1 MGEPTQSRSVQAD
14 ICERDLDTNHNFVT
28 YFMNQTSLLSYIVWD
43 VNPEIF
49 TIPFLNHP
57 VRWYGLSWA
66 LGFVLSQQIMNYI
79 YKKESR
85 PQTEVDTL
93 VIYMLIAAM
102 VGARLGH
109 VLFYDPVVFLS
120 NPLSILYIWEGG
132 LASHGAGI
140 GVLIA
145 LYFFARKTNVKYLW
159 ILDRIVIVSALT
171 GGLIRLGNLMN
182 SEMVGLPTTLPWA
195 FIFTSIDDVPRHPAQ
210 LYEAIYCLILFA
222 FLFYI
227 WKTKRNEIKNG
238 FFTGWFFIIVFTLR
252 FIDEFFKINQVSF
265 EDGLM
270 FNMGQLL
277 SIPYVIA
284 GIFILLRK
292 EKVRV
297 GVNG

>member
-1 MGEPTQSRSVQAD
+1 M
-14 ICERDLDTNHNFVT
+14 
-28 YFMNQTSLLSYIVWD
+28 LSYIIWD
-43 VNPEIF
+43 VNPDIF
-49 TIPFLNHP
+49 TIPFLDHP
-57 VRWYGLSWA
+57 VRWYGVSWA
-66 LGFVLSQQIMNYI
+66 GGFLISQQIMNYI

-85 PQTEVDTL
+85 PEKEVDTL

-109 VLFYDPVVFLS
+109 MLFYDPIVFL
-120 NPLSILYIWEGG
+120 NEPLSVFKIWEGG
-132 LASHGAGI
+132 LASHGGGI

-145 LYFFARKTNVKYLW
+145 LYFFAKKTSVKYLW

-195 FIFTSIDDVPRHPAQ
+195 FVFTSVDDVPRHPAQ

-222 FLFYI
+222 FLFYM
-227 WKTKRNEIKNG
+227 WSKKRKEIKDG
-238 FFTGWFFIIVFTLR
+238 FLTGWFFVVVFTLR
-252 FIDEFFKINQVSF
+252 FVDEFFKINQVSF
-265 EDGLM
+265 EDDLAL
-270 FNMGQLL
+270 NMGQLL

-292 EKVRV
+292 EKVV
-297 GVNG
+297 PDLVK